1 MPPRKA
7 RTVAAASTK
16 PAPVTDSTA
25 ESPAVTPRKR
35 GRPPKS
41 EAAKLASIPQS
52 PTASPAT
59 TPRRR
64 GRPPKSEAAKAAAQQ
79 TTAKAKRIPAAES
92 DSDIHTTTPTRRS
105 SAGSKK
111 SQLAPPDTL
120 GLTRRKRSTATASSP
135 VASSSKPAAAKK
147 PRGRP
152 RAKPVAVTEVADESG
167 DDGDDGGGG
176 DKEAE
181 AEFADTIRG
190 ASPYEYDSPNEMVI
204 LDTPSKK
211 VTTASPLLFTR
222 TRPPPKVGFA
232 QDVDNSS
239 PVPKRGRKRKSD
251 ADELPSPPAKHSDDV
266 QRPPPAK
273 RGRPRKSQLPEP
285 EPDQE
290 DESEAE
296 SGDQQIPVRPPA
308 RIRAA
313 PVVVSPRHEV
323 FVDIVSPSK
332 FERSRAR
339 IASTK
344 QTESQPAAS
353 APKDESAK
361 WRKKYEDLC
370 ALRQSQPEK
379 EYAELQKSSQERFDA
394 ADALIAK
401 LRSEITEITRK
412 AGAGQKKAAATQAT
426 TNGAGAAS
434 HHAKSASEKELE
446 KQVVILQQQIEALTQ
461 DVLSKDEAIER
472 LEKHRKLI
480 ETSTDYNLRESL
492 KLMQEMSGLTIED
505 VVPEDDGLSYLC
517 KQTGPNATV
526 SYKLTVS
533 DEYPSEFQ
541 YAPTDSARVPDALPE
556 YLQDSISFEKSSA
569 TMFYWRMCDHL
580 HQHHHEDSTTEQTD
594 AAAAAAA
601 VSAV

>member
-16 PAPVTDSTA
+16 PAPIPDSTA

-152 RAKPVAVTEVADESG
+152 RAKPVAVTEVDDESG
-167 DDGDDGGGG
+167 GDDGGG
-176 DKEAE
+176 DKKAE

-211 VTTASPLLFTR
+211 FTTASPLLFTR
-222 TRPPPKVGFA
+222 TRPPPKVGFS

-239 PVPKRGRKRKSD
+239 PAPKRGRKRKSD
-251 ADELPSPPAKHSDDV
+251 ADELPSPPVKHSDDV

-273 RGRPRKSQLPEP
+273 RGRPRKSQIPEP

-313 PVVVSPRHEV
+313 PAVVSPRHEV

-353 APKDESAK
+353 APKNESAK

-412 AGAGQKKAAATQAT
+412 ASAGQKKAAATQAT

-446 KQVVILQQQIEALTQ
+446 RQVVVLQQQIEALTQ

-533 DEYPSEFQ
+533 D
-541 YAPTDSARVPDALPE
+541 
-556 YLQDSISFEKSSA
+556 
-569 TMFYWRMCDHL
+569 
-580 HQHHHEDSTTEQTD
+580 
-594 AAAAAAA
+594 
-601 VSAV
+601 